1 MRRDEVLLLDM
12 LIAAQKVSRFAKGLT
27 RETLETNEMAASAI
41 MREFQV
47 LGEAA
52 RVVSDEGKKN
62 YTKISWKAISGMRNK
77 LIHEYFNIDFDIL
90 WETIRDDIPS
100 LTTQLEALVPPD
112 DEEDN
117 GK

>member
-1 MRRDEVLLLDM
+1 MRRDETLLLDM
-12 LIAAQKVSRFAKGLT
+12 LIAARKISRFADGLN

-52 RVVSDEGKKN
+52 RVLSDEGKKN
-62 YTKISWKAISGMRNK
+62 YSQIPWNVISGMRNR

-90 WETIRDDIPS
+90 WETIRNGIPS
-100 LTTQLEALVPPD
+100 LTTQLEAVVPAD

-117 GK
+117 SE